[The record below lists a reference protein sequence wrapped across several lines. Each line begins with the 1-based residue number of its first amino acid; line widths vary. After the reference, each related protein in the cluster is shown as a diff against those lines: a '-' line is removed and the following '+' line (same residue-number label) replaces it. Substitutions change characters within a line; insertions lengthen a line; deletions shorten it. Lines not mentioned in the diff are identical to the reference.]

1 MRHVVTGAEF
11 ASLPDEWP
19 AANRLPIRRC
29 LFGPAIIRPR
39 PEAPLCCLGA
49 IRHVFA
55 AVLVVYL
62 RSTTPFDCHEG
73 LVPALER

>member
-1 MRHVVTGAEF
+1 M
-11 ASLPDEWP
+11 SLPEQSLRVCQMNGQQQIACRSAAACLARQSFDP
-19 AANRLPIRRC
+19 ALK
-29 LFGPAIIRPR
+29 L
-39 PEAPLCCLGA
+39 PLCCLGA

-62 RSTTPFDCHEG
+62 RSTTPFDCHQG